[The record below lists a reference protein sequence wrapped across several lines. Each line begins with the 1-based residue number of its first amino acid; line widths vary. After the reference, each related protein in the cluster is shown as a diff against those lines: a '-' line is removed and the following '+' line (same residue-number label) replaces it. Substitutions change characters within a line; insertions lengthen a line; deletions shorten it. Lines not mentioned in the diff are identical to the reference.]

1 MRWILLLFLAA
12 SCQASCL
19 RDQEPEDGDML
30 LQEQEQEQETVTMYD
45 VDIFRGLRA
54 GTEEDDDNPTPAV
67 GIIFY

>member
-19 RDQEPEDGDML
+19 RDRELEEGDML
-30 LQEQEQEQETVTMYD
+30 QQEQEQETVTLYD
-45 VDIFRGLRA
+45 VDTFRGLRA
-54 GTEEDDDNPTPAV
+54 DTGEDDDDNPTPAV

>member
-12 SCQASCL
+12 SCQASCV
-19 RDQEPEDGDML
+19 RDQELEEGDML
-30 LQEQEQEQETVTMYD
+30 QQEQEQETVTLYD
-45 VDIFRGLRA
+45 VETFRRLRA